1 MAVSKDVNSN
11 NVLVLENLSLG
22 YNKTIYSNINANASA
37 AQTIAVLGANGT
49 GKSTLLRSL
58 CGILPYRSGKIEL
71 YGKEIKKYKATQ
83 LAQVVSFV
91 PSQSPRAKNFSLFD
105 MLATSCYSRTNWI
118 GKIDQQDSVKIE
130 ETLVKVGL
138 EGFGKRDI
146 STLSDGEF
154 QRAAIARSLVQDSHI
169 ILLDEPTAF
178 LDIANKITIT
188 KLLANIASNEKK
200 TIVFSTHDL
209 QLAIKLCDKIWIMGY
224 NGFIQDTPDRL
235 IEKGAFDKIFKDS
248 SLKFDSN
255 LFTFV

>member
-1 MAVSKDVNSN
+1 MAGSRYVNSDN
-11 NVLVLENLSLG
+11 LLVLENLSLG
-22 YNKTIYSNINANASA
+22 YNKTIYSNINANACA
-37 AQTIAVLGANGT
+37 AQTIAVVGANGT

-71 YGKEIKKYKATQ
+71 YGKEIKKYKASQ

-118 GKIDQQDSVKIE
+118 GKIDRQDSVKIE

-188 KLLANIASNEKK
+188 KLLANIAANEKK

-248 SLKFDSN
+248 LLKFDPN